1 MGKNL
6 IGGWDMWKLYD
17 DLYIG
22 IPSGIR
28 ITGCV
33 IGKYWTT
40 VRIDGNVGLARTI
53 EQPADPACFAAGF
66 VGRFLRD
73 VAGHLYW
80 KSLAESSVG
89 VAALNAWYN
98 TESRVKG
105 LEGLEKPGEYKGK
118 TAFVG
123 NYVCKD
129 AFPLPMTPDFDQK
142 SYKTLANYDNV
153 VIASK
158 ALITRSLPKL
168 LDVIGER
175 GNVILE
181 GYSLPATALFFSFG
195 MPVRELQ
202 GYYPRVIDTVEA
214 CAIKEIKDPAT
225 RMQKFSI
232 RSFSC

>member
-40 VRIDGNVGLARTI
+40 VRIDGNVGLARTL
-53 EQPADPACFAAGF
+53 EQPEDPAGYAAGF
-66 VGRFLRD
+66 VGKFLRD

-80 KSLAESSVG
+80 DSLAKSSVG

-98 TESRVKG
+98 TADRIKSLDGPKG
-105 LEGLEKPGEYKGK
+105 SEILSGK
-118 TAFVG
+118 TAYVGDYDCEFV
-123 NYVCKD
+123 
-129 AFPLPMTPDFDQK
+129 FPLPMTPDFDRK
-142 SYKTLANYDNV
+142 GYEELAEYNNV
-153 VIASK
+153 VITSDAI
-158 ALITRSLPKL
+158 ITRSLPGL
-168 LDVIGER
+168 LDVIGEG
-175 GNVILE
+175 GNVIIE

-195 MPVRELQ
+195 MPVRELR
-202 GYYPRVIDTVEA
+202 GYYPQVIDTAEA
-214 CAIKEIKDPAT
+214 CAIRDIAELKT
-225 RMQKFSI
+225 RMQEFTI
-232 RSFSC
+232 RP